1 MMRSSWS
8 DPQLWEPL
16 YFKRVPQGWIYG
28 SPIRWWPF
36 GLSPQSHFLLSDA
49 QKDEITKVLGRSKW
63 RLLILLFALVLPA
76 PFLWIG
82 LHAWGYSPLGILSV
96 FVLYC
101 VFAQCVLS
109 AYYWLTLRTL
119 LANAQPSSARITFG
133 DRLNALAAIVPT
145 GMLIFYGLLF
155 AALVPLFGFQ
165 VLTSKEWDIVSL
177 GIMLIGGCAAV
188 YVLVMLAAKC
198 RARQFGP

>member
-36 GLSPQSHFLLSDA
+36 GLSPQSHFLLSDT
-49 QKDEITKVLGRSKW
+49 QKDEVTRVLGRSSP
-63 RLLILLFALVLPA
+63 LILLFALVLPA
-76 PFLWIG
+76 PLLWIG
-82 LHAWGYSPLGILSV
+82 LHAWGNSPLGMLLV
-96 FVLYC
+96 FVLYG
-101 VFAQCVLS
+101 VFAQCVLK
-109 AYYWLTLRTL
+109 AYYWLALRTL
-119 LANAQPSSARITFG
+119 LANAQPTSARITFG
-133 DRLNALAAIVPT
+133 DRLNARAAIAST

-165 VLTSKEWDIVSL
+165 VLTSKDWGIVAL
-177 GIMLIGGCAAV
+177 GSMLIVGCAAV
-188 YVLVMLAAKC
+188 YVLAMLAAK
-198 RARQFGP
+198 RKARQFGP